1 MKITYPSND
10 MVTITTQPIP
20 QIILSGSNQR
30 VKVAPKIDSKRV

>member
-30 VKVAPKIDSKRV
+30 VKVAAKIDSKRV